1 MIIRRIWAH
10 FLALTSM
17 TNIEKAIEA
26 IRNDELIIVTD
37 DETRENE
44 GDFICAGENVTGQM
58 INIMAKYGRGLI
70 CTPISKEVAE
80 NIKLPL
86 MVANNT
92 DNHETAFTVSIDHV
106 NTTTGISAYERAETI
121 RNIVNPASKPEDFRR
136 PGHVFPLIAKK
147 GGVLERDG
155 HTEATID
162 LMRLAGKKEVGLCCE
177 IMAEDGHMMRG
188 EGLVKLADKLG
199 LVMTSVAEIQQYIRE
214 NKALDLEMTNPVKLP
229 SDYGEF
235 TALGFIDPENG
246 KEHIALTKGD
256 IKGENILTRIHSE
269 CLTGDVLGS
278 KRCDCG
284 NQLHKALKIIEEN
297 GAGILLYMRQEGR
310 GIGLFNKLKAYE
322 LQEHGFDTVD
332 ANRKLGFPDDMRDYR
347 VAAEILKKL
356 GVKSVKLM
364 TNNPDKVEQIK
375 KYGVKVS
382 ERKPLEIKSNEID
395 RQYLKVK
402 AVRMGHDLREF
413 KEIKNA

>member
-1 MIIRRIWAH
+1 
-10 FLALTSM
+10 M

-26 IRNDELIIVTD
+26 IRNNELIIVTD
-37 DETRENE
+37 DESRENE

-58 INIMAKYGRGLI
+58 INTMAKYGRGLI
-70 CTPISKEVAE
+70 CTPIGKEIADKL
-80 NIKLPL
+80 KLPP
-86 MVANNT
+86 MVNNNT

-106 NTTTGISAYERAETI
+106 NTVTGISAFERADTI
-121 RNIVNPASKPEDFRR
+121 RNLVNPSSKPEDFRR
-136 PGHVFPLIAKK
+136 PGHVFPLVAKK

-162 LMRLAGKKEVGLCCE
+162 FMKLAGMKEVGLCCE
-177 IMAEDGHMMRG
+177 IMADDGHMMRG
-188 EGLVKLADKLG
+188 EDLVKLADKLG
-199 LVMTSVAEIQQYIRE
+199 LVMTSVAELQAYIRE
-214 NKALDLEMTNPVKLP
+214 HRSFDLEMTNPVKLP

-235 TALGFIDPENG
+235 TAIGFIDPENG

-256 IKGENILTRIHSE
+256 ISGENILTRIHSE

-278 KRCDCG
+278 RRCDCG
-284 NQLHKALKIIEEN
+284 NQLHKALKTIEEN
-297 GAGILLYMRQEGR
+297 GQGVLLYMRQEGR

-332 ANRKLGFPDDMRDYR
+332 GNRKLGFPDDMRDYK

-356 GVKSVKLM
+356 GVKSVNLM
-364 TNNPDKVEQIK
+364 TNNPDKVKQLE

-382 ERKPLEIKSNEID
+382 ERRPLEIKSNDID
-395 RQYLKVK
+395 RNYLKVK
-402 AVRMGHDLREF
+402 AVRMGHQLREF
-413 KEIKNA
+413 KENK

>member
-1 MIIRRIWAH
+1 
-10 FLALTSM
+10 M

-26 IRNDELIIVTD
+26 IKNDELIIVTD
-37 DETRENE
+37 DECRENE
-44 GDFICAGENVTGQM
+44 GDFICAGENVTGEM

-70 CTPISKEVAE
+70 CTPIGEKVAKEM
-80 NIKLPL
+80 NLPL

-106 NTTTGISAYERAETI
+106 NTVTGISAFERAETI
-121 RNIVNPASKPEDFRR
+121 RNLVNPASRPADFRR

-147 GGVLERDG
+147 GGVLVRDG
-155 HTEATID
+155 HTEATVD
-162 LMRLAGKKEVGLCCE
+162 LMKLAGKKEVGLCCE

-188 EGLVKLADKLG
+188 EDLEKLADKLG
-199 LVMTSVAEIQQYIRE
+199 LVMTSVEEIQNYI
-214 NKALDLEMTNPVKLP
+214 KAKKASDLEMTNPVKLP

-235 TALGFIDPENG
+235 TAIGFIDPENG

-284 NQLHKALKIIEEN
+284 NQLHKALKTIEEN
-297 GAGILLYMRQEGR
+297 GNGILLYMRQEGR

-332 ANRKLGFPDDMRDYR
+332 ANRKLGFPDDMRDYK
-347 VAAEILKKL
+347 VAAEMLKKL
-356 GVKSVKLM
+356 GVKSVRLM
-364 TNNPDKVEQIK
+364 TNNPDKVEQIEA
-375 KYGVKVS
+375 YGIKVS
-382 ERKPLEIKSNEID
+382 ERKPLEIKSNKID
-395 RQYLKVK
+395 EYYLKTK
-402 AVRMGHDLREF
+402 ANRMGHQLKEF
-413 KEIKNA
+413 KENK

>member
-1 MIIRRIWAH
+1 
-10 FLALTSM
+10 M

-70 CTPISKEVAE
+70 CTPISKEVAD

-106 NTTTGISAYERAETI
+106 NTTTGISAFERAETI

-214 NKALDLEMTNPVKLP
+214 NRALDLEMTNPVKLP